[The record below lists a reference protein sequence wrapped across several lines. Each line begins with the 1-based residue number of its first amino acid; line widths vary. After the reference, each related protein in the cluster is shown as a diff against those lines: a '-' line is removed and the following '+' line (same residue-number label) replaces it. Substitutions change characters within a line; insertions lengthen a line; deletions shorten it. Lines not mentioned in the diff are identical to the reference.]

1 MSVFSK
7 TSVAIVSLL
16 VISASLSAQTKKKT
30 DFSGSWKY
38 EVRDT
43 PSGDFFGNIVLKKV
57 NGKYQG
63 EIINDKGSKDSIS
76 VTSVTG
82 NKMVFT
88 SHVEQADETF
98 NCVFTGDSL
107 HADIDVVGDNFTY
120 KLRAKRV
127 AAQKK

>member
-30 DFSGSWKY
+30 DFSGTWKY

-43 PSGDFFGNIVLKKV
+43 PSGDYFGNLVLKKV

-63 EIINDKGSKDSIS
+63 QIINDQGMKDSIK
-76 VTSVTG
+76 VTEVTG

-88 SHVEQADETF
+88 AQVEQADETF

-107 HADIDVVGDNFTY
+107 HAAIDVVGDNFKY
-120 KLRAKRV
+120 QLRAKRV
-127 AAQKK
+127 AANK